1 MAFCDAVIEAQGAPV
16 IVSALDEKPKSK
28 PLDQLQRVRN
38 IRENPSVSV
47 VVDDYNEDWSQLRFV
62 QISGGARFIDP
73 GDPRFASA
81 ISVLRS
87 KYPQYRTMAI
97 DRAPMLWISDLHAIA
112 WSSSVQAAAETRPRD
127 FTALVQGRR
136 SVRSLRPDPVSRPL
150 VEQAIAAAGWAPSPH
165 GRQPWRFA
173 VVESIDRKQKL
184 VDDMAA
190 TWQQQLEL
198 DGQDETIV
206 QIRLQKSR
214 QRLLEAPLIVV
225 PSLYLEDLDD
235 YPDPERRAAERTMA
249 VQSLGAAIQNLM
261 VSLYSAGLDSG
272 WMCAP
277 LFCPDVVRD
286 ALGLASTLV
295 PQALI
300 PVGYVDKEPVRRPRL
315 PVDQLIVDWS

>member
-1 MAFCDAVIEAQGAPV
+1 
-16 IVSALDEKPKSK
+16 
-28 PLDQLQRVRN
+28 
-38 IRENPSVSV
+38 
-47 VVDDYNEDWSQLRFV
+47 
-62 QISGGARFIDP
+62 
-73 GDPRFASA
+73 
-81 ISVLRS
+81 
-87 KYPQYRTMAI
+87 
-97 DRAPMLWISDLHAIA
+97 
-112 WSSSVQAAAETRPRD
+112 
-127 FTALVQGRR
+127 
-136 SVRSLRPDPVSRPL
+136 
-150 VEQAIAAAGWAPSPH
+150 
-165 GRQPWRFA
+165 
-173 VVESIDRKQKL
+173 
-184 VDDMAA
+184 MAA